1 VSKLIPVAKCTSYAI
16 FIHVHVHVLESIE
29 SFSKFCIKE
38 QETARWIHVLVNQ
51 PLISLMICRPFNK
64 GQYHVLLPT

>member
-29 SFSKFCIKE
+29 SFRQFCIKE
-38 QETARWIHVLVNQ
+38 QETAR
-51 PLISLMICRPFNK
+51 
-64 GQYHVLLPT
+64 